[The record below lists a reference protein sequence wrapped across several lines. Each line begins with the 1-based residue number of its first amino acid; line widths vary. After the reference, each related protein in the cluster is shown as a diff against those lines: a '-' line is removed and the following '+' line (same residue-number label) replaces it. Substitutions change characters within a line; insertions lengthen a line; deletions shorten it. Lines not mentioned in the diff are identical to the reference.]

1 LPRAGLT
8 RESVVEAAADM
19 ADEVGVN
26 AITIAALAERL
37 GVKQPSLY
45 KHLDSLAGLHR
56 SVSLLAKRELGEAIA
71 RAAVGRSGADAI
83 FAMSHAYRNWAIRHP
98 GRYDVSQIPASPGD
112 VEAQTTMMAAIQTI
126 ADVLT
131 AYQLEGDDSVDA
143 IRAIRSILHGFVS
156 LETSGGFALKAD
168 VDRSFDRLIHGF
180 AVSLNQWAEPI
191 DLTGPIRSTPQ
202 GSTAEPSTREER

>member
-8 RESVVEAAADM
+8 RDSVVETAAIM
-19 ADEVGVN
+19 ADEVGIN
-26 AITIAALAERL
+26 SLTLAALAERL

-83 FAMSHAYRNWAIRHP
+83 FAMSHAYRNWAILHP
-98 GRYDVSQIPASPGD
+98 GRYDVSQTPPAPGD
-112 VEAQTTMMAAIQTI
+112 TEDETTMMAAIHVI

-131 AYQLEGDDSVDA
+131 AYHLEGDDSVDA
-143 IRAIRSILHGFVS
+143 IRAFRSLLHGFVS
-156 LETSGGFALKAD
+156 LETTGGFALKTD
-168 VDRSFDRLIHGF
+168 VNRSFERLINGF
-180 AVSLNQWAEPI
+180 TVALDKWTEPARPV
-191 DLTGPIRSTPQ
+191 TA
-202 GSTAEPSTREER
+202 GS

>member
-8 RESVVEAAADM
+8 RDSVVETAAIM
-19 ADEVGVN
+19 ADEVGLN
-26 AITIAALAERL
+26 SLTLAALAERL

-45 KHLDSLAGLHR
+45 KHIDSLAGLHR
-56 SVSLLAKRELGEAIA
+56 SISLLAKRELGEAIS

-83 FAMSHAYRNWAIRHP
+83 FAMSYAYRDWAIRHP
-98 GRYDVSQIPASPGD
+98 GRYGVSQTPPSPGD
-112 VEAQTTMMAAIQTI
+112 VEDETTMMAAIQII

-143 IRAIRSILHGFVS
+143 IRGFRSILHGFVS

-168 VDRSFDRLIHGF
+168 INRSFDRLIQGF
-180 AVSLNQWAEPI
+180 TVALSQWTEPAAHHASA
-191 DLTGPIRSTPQ
+191 LHR
-202 GSTAEPSTREER
+202 